1 MHIHALHLGAITTQH
16 YHGKPVRTAGHKHS
30 VPTARLTPS
39 GLVGDQQAERRYHGG
54 PHRAL
59 CAYAWEH
66 YAHWQ
71 SQLGVS
77 FPPGA
82 FSENLTLSG
91 FDEQSVCLGDRYRLA
106 NTPVLI
112 EVAAPRQPCDRLA
125 AKLGQPAIVA
135 LIKATSY
142 SGCYL
147 RVHGECEISVGDPLT
162 LCHRLPTPVTLAE
175 ANQVLYRQRR
185 DPDSLLRV
193 LSVPTLEP
201 DFRRRLEQ
209 RLRDATPG

>member
-1 MHIHALHLGAITTQH
+1 MHIHALHLGPIQTQQ
-16 YHGKPVRTAGHKHS
+16 YHGKTVRTAGHKHS
-30 VPTARLTPS
+30 VLTARLTPN
-39 GLVGDQQAERRYHGG
+39 GLVGDEQAERRYHGG

-59 CAYAWEH
+59 CAYSLEH

-71 SQLGVS
+71 SQLGVL

-112 EVAAPRQPCDRLA
+112 EVTAPRQPCERLA
-125 AKLGQPAIVA
+125 AKLGQPRIIA
-135 LIKATSY
+135 LIKATGH

-162 LCHRLPTPVTLAE
+162 LADRHPTAVTLAE

-185 DPDSLLRV
+185 DPASLLRV
-193 LSVPTLEP
+193 LSIPTLEP
-201 DFRRRLEQ
+201 DFRHRLEK
-209 RLRDATPG
+209 RLRPT